1 MTQKIK
7 LITIIDLLFL
17 MILGAAGSVENDI
30 LSDLV
35 YYLAFLI
42 PIALG
47 ISHIFGDFG
56 KQSNSMSRK
65 AKLDDFKLTREGAI
79 LSLPLIFPEILA
91 VLLISVA
98 TSELM
103 ALLGQENTAS
113 FTEPFIYAV
122 FIHALIPAI
131 LEELLFRFVPIKILK
146 GEEKTA
152 VILSS
157 VMFAFA
163 HANLFQIPYAFIAGL
178 IFAFVYVATGS
189 IFPSVIMHFMNN
201 LVSLT
206 SIYGFG
212 GRWLVPTLAT
222 FSLISIIIILIRR
235 RAYAEKIK
243 ALFKGNEIYISYLP
257 LLFVAVSLTLAI
269 STVFV

>member
-1 MTQKIK
+1 MAQKIK

-17 MILGAAGSVENDI
+17 LILSASGSVKNEFV
-30 LSDLV
+30 SDLV

-42 PIALG
+42 PTALG
-47 ISHIFGDFG
+47 VSHIFEGFG
-56 KQSNSMSRK
+56 KQNSSMPK
-65 AKLDDFKLTREGAI
+65 KVELNDFKLTRDGAI

-91 VLLISVA
+91 VLSISVA
-98 TSELM
+98 TSALM
-103 ALLGQENTAS
+103 AIWGQENTAS

-131 LEELLFRFVPIKILK
+131 LEELLFRFVPIKMLN
-146 GEEKTA
+146 GEEKTGI
-152 VILSS
+152 ILSS
-157 VMFAFA
+157 LMFAFA
-163 HANLFQIPYAFIAGL
+163 HANIFQIPYAFTAGL

-212 GRWLVPTLAT
+212 DGWLVPVLAVL
-222 FSLISIIIILIRR
+222 SLISVFFIMMRR
-235 RAYAEKIK
+235 KAYAEVFKV
-243 ALFKGNEIYISYLP
+243 LRKGNKIYISYLP
-257 LLFVAVSLTLAI
+257 LLFIGVSLILAVSTLL
-269 STVFV
+269 V